1 MFMYGCS
8 AVCEISPWWPNKIIF
23 TALMWNISVFF
34 FSNVQWRVELKLC
47 SSESEL
53 SWLSVDL
60 VPNRCLR
67 AKMGY
72 MATPYQNC
80 FFSMNIVGFILQNI
94 ILKKIC
100 WYLNQNSRYGPIT
113 KWFNWLT
120 KDFQQQNRLSGILHN
135 SFNNAYKNKQLYI
148 TRQHQYKAESYQ
160 FYCSYMHT
168 MDIHYT
174 G

>member
-1 MFMYGCS
+1 MHV
-8 AVCEISPWWPNKIIF
+8 AVSEQKWAIWLPLS
-23 TALMWNISVFF
+23 
-34 FSNVQWRVELKLC
+34 KL
-47 SSESEL
+47 L
-53 SWLSVDL
+53 
-60 VPNRCLR
+60 
-67 AKMGY
+67 
-72 MATPYQNC
+72 
-80 FFSMNIVGFILQNI
+80 FSMNIIGFILKNI

-148 TRQHQYKAESYQ
+148 SSQHQYKAESYQ

-168 MDIHYT
+168 MDIHHT
-174 G
+174 GWEQVKCIPVYNSFSSTINLLGYFSCY

>member
-1 MFMYGCS
+1 MYTHEWVQVS
-8 AVCEISPWWPNKIIF
+8 SVMAVDRWERKKNP
-23 TALMWNISVFF
+23 
-34 FSNVQWRVELKLC
+34 LKQIAV
-47 SSESEL
+47 SEQKWAIWLPL
-53 SWLSVDL
+53 SKLL
-60 VPNRCLR
+60 
-67 AKMGY
+67 
-72 MATPYQNC
+72 
-80 FFSMNIVGFILQNI
+80 FSMNIIGFILKNI

-120 KDFQQQNRLSGILHN
+120 KGFQQQNRLSGILHN

-168 MDIHYT
+168 MDIYYT